1 MLIIDNPKQLHA
13 HIKQLKQQG
22 KTIAL
27 VPTMGNLHSGHI
39 KLVEA
44 GIQKAD
50 IVIAS
55 IFVNPMQFNNA
66 NDLANYPREMESD
79 CKALDDAGVYAV
91 FTPSPAIIYPRGLDV
106 QTYVEVPGISD
117 ALEGKLRPGH
127 FRGVSTIVNKLFNLV
142 QPDFACFGR
151 KDFQQL
157 TIIEQMVA
165 DLGMPIEIIPVET
178 QREKSGLA
186 MSSRNSNL
194 SNDEMKQ
201 APLLSKIMNQLAIDV
216 KENRI
221 AHNELLIKASHQL
234 DENGF
239 KTDVLYIVDTAT
251 LKAVTSATKNAVVLM
266 AAFLGTTRL
275 IDNQVVQMPA
285 LSL

>member
-1 MLIIDNPKQLHA
+1 MLIIDDPKQLHEQVR
-13 HIKQLKQQG
+13 QLKQQG
-22 KTIAL
+22 KTVAL

-44 GIQKAD
+44 GLQKAD

-66 NDLANYPREMESD
+66 DDLANYPIKTESD
-79 CKALDDAGVYAV
+79 CKALKEAGVYAV
-91 FTPSPAIIYPRGLDV
+91 FTPTPALMYPRGLEV

-157 TIIEQMVA
+157 TIIQQMVT

-178 QREKSGLA
+178 QREASGLA

-194 SNDEMKQ
+194 SADEMHK
-201 APLLSKIMNQLAIDV
+201 APFLATIMNQLANDV
-216 KENRI
+216 KENI
-221 AHNELLIKASHQL
+221 LTHDNLIDQASL
-234 DENGF
+234 KLNENGF
-239 KTDVLYIVDTAT
+239 ETDVLYIVDTTT
-251 LKAVTSATKNAVVLM
+251 LKAVTAETKEAVVLM

-275 IDNQVVQMPA
+275 IDNQIIK
-285 LSL
+285 L

>member
-1 MLIIDNPKQLHA
+1 MLIIDDPKQLHE
-13 HIKQLKQQG
+13 HVKQLKQQG
-22 KTIAL
+22 KTVAL

-44 GIQKAD
+44 GLQKAD
-50 IVIAS
+50 VVISS

-66 NDLANYPREMESD
+66 DDLANYPRKLESD
-79 CKALDDAGVYAV
+79 SKALEDAGVYAV
-91 FTPSPAIIYPRGLDV
+91 FTPTPAVIYPRGLDV

-117 ALEGKLRPGH
+117 ALEGALRPGH

-157 TIIEQMVA
+157 TIIEQMVL

-194 SNDEMKQ
+194 SDDEMKQ
-201 APLLSKIMNQLAIDV
+201 APFLAQVMNKLANDV
-216 KENRI
+216 KDNVIDHKALIET
-221 AHNELLIKASHQL
+221 ASEALNEK
-234 DENGF
+234 GF
-239 KTDVLYIVDTAT
+239 KTDVLYIVDTTT
-251 LKAVTSATKNAVVLM
+251 LKAVTADTKEAVVLM
-266 AAFLGTTRL
+266 AAFLGATRL
-275 IDNQVVQMPA
+275 IDNQIVKI
-285 LSL
+285 

>member
-1 MLIIDNPKQLHA
+1 MLIIDDPKQLHEEV
-13 HIKQLKQQG
+13 KRLKRQE
-22 KTIAL
+22 KTVAL

-44 GIQKAD
+44 GLEKAD

-66 NDLANYPREMESD
+66 DDLANYPIKTDSD
-79 CKALDDAGVYAV
+79 CKALKEAGVYAV
-91 FTPSPAIIYPRGLDV
+91 FTPTPALMYPRGLDV
-106 QTYVEVPGISD
+106 QTYIEVPGISD

-157 TIIEQMVA
+157 TIIQQMVS

-178 QREKSGLA
+178 QREDSGLA
-186 MSSRNSNL
+186 LSSRNSNL
-194 SNDEMKQ
+194 SSDEMKK
-201 APLLSKIMNQLAIDV
+201 APFLAKVMNQIALDV
-216 KENRI
+216 QNNTDS
-221 AHNELLIKASHQL
+221 HDNLITKASEQL
-234 DENGF
+234 DNYGF
-239 KTDVLYIVDTAT
+239 KTDVLYIVDTTT
-251 LKAVTSATKNAVVLM
+251 LNPVTTETKEAVVLM
-266 AAFLGTTRL
+266 AAFLGSTRL
-275 IDNQVVQMPA
+275 IDNQVIKV
-285 LSL
+285 

>member
-1 MLIIDNPKQLHA
+1 MLIIDDPKQLHEQVR
-13 HIKQLKQQG
+13 QLKQRG
-22 KTIAL
+22 KTVAL

-44 GIQKAD
+44 GLEKAD
-50 IVIAS
+50 VVIAS

-66 NDLANYPREMESD
+66 DDLANYPIKTESD
-79 CKALDDAGVYAV
+79 CKALKEAGVYAV
-91 FTPSPAIIYPRGLDV
+91 FTPTAAVLYPRGLEI

-157 TIIEQMVA
+157 TIIEQMVS

-178 QREKSGLA
+178 QRETSGLA

-194 SNDEMKQ
+194 SEDEMQK
-201 APLLSKIMNQLAIDV
+201 APFLAQVMNQLANDV
-216 KENRI
+216 KENI
-221 AHNELLIKASHQL
+221 LTHDNLIDQASL
-234 DENGF
+234 KLNENGF
-239 KTDVLYIVDTAT
+239 ETDVLYIVDTTT
-251 LKAVTSATKNAVVLM
+251 LKAVTADTKEAVVLM

-275 IDNQVVQMPA
+275 IDNQIIK
-285 LSL
+285 L